1 MILTKETMENFLI
14 DHSGRAMQENYEWRW
29 KFINTEGTW
38 SEQIMQQVIQYLDE
52 LKGAQKTITPE
63 KLHVIP
69 IDNKVILEVNGVN
82 NIATYC
88 YTETPNTVPSSWK
101 QYITHSSSRF
111 PDELPVLIDSEI
123 YELKDVPETM
133 GISDGTSWVNLQKK
147 YRIEREFLY
156 ETEKVIYCVRMV
168 RESEEANTMS
178 ESYVTTTPVKYEFD
192 MKCKKVEG
200 QYDIESLLD
209 HSMTF
214 IQMITDQNIIL
225 TKQEQ
230 ELVLSEYDELINKEV
245 KFGKRRDNQKEP
257 HYFLTPKPITLEQI
271 HLIQPGPDSYG
282 INSIWSGYAV
292 TDKADGERMLMYI
305 NKDGHAFLINN
316 VFQVFDTGLKT
327 KTKQL
332 FETLLDG
339 EFIKVSERRD
349 GGKMDMFAAFDVY
362 YVEGKSVMN
371 LPLIQKS
378 ETSKSRNSL
387 LQNSC
392 DNKLWDLADAQ
403 IELRAK
409 EHIVADGDTMRDA
422 CRLLLQGGKNLP
434 YHIDGLIFTPA
445 NLSVFGYY
453 PDKPVPIPDNVRW
466 DRVLKWKPEEQN
478 TIDFLVEK
486 GQERYDPITKQVLLE
501 FKLYTGY
508 NASQWEPITPLEGIR
523 LRYDYAYAKSKSVVG
538 EVYRAKLFKPIS
550 YYEEGVDTAWIP
562 VNINGSCYASD
573 GSLIDSKTIVEFA
586 YNPDPTLPVS
596 LRWKPLRVR
605 TDKTRIFQKTGKLSK
620 TANDLSVATSIWRSI
635 HKPVTKE
642 MLMDSNISPS
652 SIPDTLEERLLGTD
666 DVYYARE
673 IPRQHMLSVHML
685 NFHNQGIKKMLY
697 EKPYKKDALLE
708 LACGMAGDLPRWRD
722 GGYRFIMGV
731 DLVKDNITNP
741 RDGSYA
747 RMLRQRHAIKR
758 IENGVEQ
765 TIYPDTVFVV
775 GDCAKPLDTGAA
787 ADGIDEES
795 KKILQILYRGIGA
808 NAPYYKYITRRA
820 SKGFNIVS
828 CMFAVH
834 YFFKNKDTLNGF
846 LRNVSYNL
854 RKDGIFIATF
864 MDGNKVHE
872 MLSESSTG
880 VVEGRK
886 LNNTVPV
893 WAIIQRYNKN
903 EWESGDYYG
912 KTVEVFLENTNRTIP
927 EYIVSLD
934 HLTYMARMHGLVLQE
949 TALFS
954 ETYQKL
960 YDSLPEDP
968 TKRTRLD
975 EDIIALSN
983 DEVQK
988 RFSFLN
994 RWVVFKKI

>member
-1 MILTKETMENFLI
+1 MELSKDDPIFKLINQLKNDINDNNFVSLKFHNNSDWTEIEFNNFINVMRNNNYKEIIDDEYLEIYNNNNYLKIFKIANILNYCNTNNIENTLHKWENKTNIKTEFINDLFDVNLEFNVCKIENNNEIPSNWDNEEKHFKFIKKFNYELTNNIIATAIIYKSNNNTSINIKNSKIFSSHQKYEFEIIIKDIKNLLDNILIIIKALFMTNTILTKE
-14 DHSGRAMQENYEWRW
+14 
-29 KFINTEGTW
+29 
-38 SEQIMQQVIQYLDE
+38 QQTHILNEYNNLVRKDMVLPPYYKD
-52 LKGAQKTITPE
+52 
-63 KLHVIP
+63 IP
-69 IDNKVILEVNGVN
+69 L
-82 NIATYC
+82 
-88 YTETPNTVPSSWK
+88 
-101 QYITHSSSRF
+101 
-111 PDELPVLIDSEI
+111 
-123 YELKDVPETM
+123 
-133 GISDGTSWVNLQKK
+133 
-147 YRIEREFLY
+147 
-156 ETEKVIYCVRMV
+156 
-168 RESEEANTMS
+168 
-178 ESYVTTTPVKYEFD
+178 
-192 MKCKKVEG
+192 
-200 QYDIESLLD
+200 
-209 HSMTF
+209 
-214 IQMITDQNIIL
+214 
-225 TKQEQ
+225 
-230 ELVLSEYDELINKEV
+230 
-245 KFGKRRDNQKEP
+245 
-257 HYFLTPKPITLEQI
+257 LTPKPITLEQVN
-271 HLIQPGPDSYG
+271 LINPDEYG
-282 INSIWSGYAV
+282 AISILKNYSV
-292 TDKADGERMLMYI
+292 TEKADGERFLMYI
-305 NKDGHAFLINN
+305 DNNGRVYLISSSLK
-316 VFQVFDTGLKT
+316 VDDTGIIAKKKDIYNSLI
-327 KTKQL
+327 
-332 FETLLDG
+332 DG
-339 EFIKVSERRD
+339 EYIICNKRTDNS
-349 GGKMDMFAAFDVY
+349 KKNLFAAFDIY
-362 YVEGKSVMN
+362 YLNNNSLTS
-371 LPLIQKS
+371 LPLIS
-378 ETSKSRNSL
+378 TLSKENSRYNELLKIPNLFNYSNSDVEFIVKNHRISNDIINDCKYIL
-387 LQNSC
+387 
-392 DNKLWDLADAQ
+392 DNPQLF
-403 IELRAK
+403 
-409 EHIVADGDTMRDA
+409 
-422 CRLLLQGGKNLP
+422 P
-434 YHIDGLIFTPA
+434 YDIDGLIFTPA
-445 NLSVFGYY
+445 KLAVYSFY
-453 PDKPVPIPDNVRW
+453 PSMPVPITQNMGW
-466 DRVLKWKPEEQN
+466 DRLFKWKPPEQN

-523 LRYDYAYAKSKSVVG
+523 LRYDYGYAKSKSVVG

-550 YYEEGVDTAWIP
+550 YYEDGVDTAWIP

-642 MLMDSNISPS
+642 MLMDVNISPS
-652 SIPDTLEERLLGTD
+652 SIPETLEERLLGTD

-787 ADGIDEES
+787 ADGIDDES
-795 KKILQILYRGIGA
+795 KKILQILYRGNGA